1 MRQSRWHHS
10 LLSNPESIMIK
21 LLSVISSVLFFFL
34 PLFFSFASTEP
45 VWTPWICGS
54 SPLYMKRRLK
64 TEWRCALCCWAT
76 GLTRPCSTATAKA
89 PWTWHPLPSW
99 RRDLHVSVALNLH
112 KVQLQSTARLN
123 ESSCWFNERFVL
135 ERAYLHGLCLE
146 QLIWNYFEHGS
157 LNLFFLFF
165 LTGDWLPWKQIT
177 KALLVQQRDWYD
189 YFDRPAVWCR
199 IISWKSLIFT
209 CFFMWTWLVEKP
221 QIKKNMKVS

>member
-1 MRQSRWHHS
+1 MASFPFEQSRINNDKTAVS
-10 LLSNPESIMIK
+10 NLLCA
-21 LLSVISSVLFFFL
+21 FFFSSAI
-34 PLFFSFASTEP
+34 FSFASTGP

-64 TEWRCALCCWAT
+64 TEWRSALCCWAT

-89 PWTWHPLPSW
+89 LWTWHPLPSW

-123 ESSCWFNERFVL
+123 ESSCWINERFVL

-157 LNLFFLFF
+157 LNLSFFFF
-165 LTGDWLPWKQIT
+165 
-177 KALLVQQRDWYD
+177 
-189 YFDRPAVWCR
+189 FDRGLVALEANNKG
-199 IISWKSLIFT
+199 IISTTERLI
-209 CFFMWTWLVEKP
+209 WLFW
-221 QIKKNMKVS
+221 

>member
-21 LLSVISSVLFFFL
+21 LLSVISSVLFFFFFLL

-89 PWTWHPLPSW
+89 LWTWHPLPSW

-123 ESSCWFNERFVL
+123 ESVCFRKGIFT
-135 ERAYLHGLCLE
+135 RAMFGTADLK
-146 QLIWNYFEHGS
+146 
-157 LNLFFLFF
+157 LFWTWESQSFFSFLFF
-165 LTGDWLPWKQIT
+165 LTGDYKW
-177 KALLVQQRDWYD
+177 
-189 YFDRPAVWCR
+189 
-199 IISWKSLIFT
+199 IISTTERLI
-209 CFFMWTWLVEKP
+209 WLFW
-221 QIKKNMKVS
+221 